1 MGALRRCCPDYL
13 ASAFSI
19 ESSATAGLWQE
30 DLSYP
35 DLAEDIAVE
44 ARLALSVTEEIHE
57 LNERIQVLVHDLD
70 PHAIITS
77 APGIGPVT
85 GAVILGRLGDI
96 SRFHSLAAV
105 RAYTGLVPRGI
116 NGRHGGRPNAA
127 TPCYTSPCSWPQ
139 NQARRHDPTRTGKYH
154 CLRSSPVSTTPWP
167 PATSPC

>member
-1 MGALRRCCPDYL
+1 VGALRRCCPDYL

-19 ESSATAGLWQE
+19 ESSTTTGLWQE

-35 DLAEDIAVE
+35 DLAEDLAAE

-57 LNERIQVLVHDLD
+57 LDERIQVLVHDLD

-105 RAYTGLVPRGI
+105 RAYGLVPSLDASGI
-116 NGRHGGRPNAA
+116 NGRHGG
-127 TPCYTSPCSWPQ
+127 
-139 NQARRHDPTRTGKYH
+139 PTKRGDA
-154 CLRSSPVSTTPWP
+154 LGLI
-167 PATSPC
+167 

>member
-1 MGALRRCCPDYL
+1 L
-13 ASAFSI
+13 ASAFSF
-19 ESSATAGLWQE
+19 ESSATTGLWQE

-35 DLAEDIAVE
+35 DLAEDVAVE

-57 LNERIQVLVHDLD
+57 LDERIQVLVHDLD

-105 RAYTGLVPRGI
+105 RAYTGLDAERNQRPPRRSTKRG
-116 NGRHGGRPNAA
+116 HA
-127 TPCYTSPCSWPQ
+127 CYARPCSWPQ
-139 NQARRHDPTRTGKYH
+139 TKPAA
-154 CLRSSPVSTTPWP
+154 TTPRGP
-167 PATSPC
+167 GSITVSGRRR

>member
-35 DLAEDIAVE
+35 DLAEDLAAE

-57 LNERIQVLVHDLD
+57 LDERIQVLVHDLD

-105 RAYTGLVPRGI
+105 RAYTGAGADPGRLRNQRPPRRSDQTRRRPATRGPVH
-116 NGRHGGRPNAA
+116 GR
-127 TPCYTSPCSWPQ
+127 
-139 NQARRHDPTRTGKYH
+139 
-154 CLRSSPVSTTPWP
+154 RSSPP
-167 PATSPC
+167 PRTHPGR

>member
-1 MGALRRCCPDYL
+1 M
-13 ASAFSI
+13 ASAFSF
-19 ESSATAGLWQE
+19 ESSATTGLWQE

-35 DLAEDIAVE
+35 DLAEDVAVE

-57 LNERIQVLVHDLD
+57 LDERIQVLVHDLD

-105 RAYTGLVPRGI
+105 RAYTGAGADPGRLRNQRPPRRSDQTRRRTRPHLASPHGSTACLVASVADIGEE
-116 NGRHGGRPNAA
+116 GSG
-127 TPCYTSPCSWPQ
+127 
-139 NQARRHDPTRTGKYH
+139 
-154 CLRSSPVSTTPWP
+154 SSLAI
-167 PATSPC
+167 PA

>member
-1 MGALRRCCPDYL
+1 VGALRRCCPDYL

-19 ESSATAGLWQE
+19 ESSTTTGLWQE

-35 DLAEDIAVE
+35 DLAEDLAAE

-57 LNERIQVLVHDLD
+57 LDERIQVLVHDLD

-105 RAYTGLVPRGI
+105 RAYTGWCRAWTPPELTAATAV
-116 NGRHGGRPNAA
+116 RPNAA
-127 TPCYTSPCSWPQ
+127 THSASSSFAPWLNGMSGGQ
-139 NQARRHDPTRTGKYH
+139 RGRHR
-154 CLRSSPVSTTPWP
+154 
-167 PATSPC
+167 